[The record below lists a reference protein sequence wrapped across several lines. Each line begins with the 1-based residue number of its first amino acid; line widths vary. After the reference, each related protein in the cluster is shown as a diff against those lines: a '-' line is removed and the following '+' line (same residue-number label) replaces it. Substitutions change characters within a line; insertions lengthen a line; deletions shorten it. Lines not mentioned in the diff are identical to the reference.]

1 MNDYSTYIALSRYA
15 RWLPEHNRRETWS
28 ETVARYFD
36 FFDNHVETKFNHALE
51 WYRLKRPSLES
62 AVVGLESLPSMRCL
76 MTAGEA
82 LRRDNMAGFNCSALA
97 IDHPRAFDELM
108 YILMCGTGAG
118 YSVERQF
125 ITKLPEVAETL
136 HDTDTVIV
144 VSDSKIGWS
153 SALRELISL
162 LYSGKIPKWDLSKVR
177 AKGEPLKTFGG
188 RASGPEPLNSVFKFF
203 VETFRKAAGR
213 KLNSV
218 ECHDLCCKIAE
229 SVIVGGV
236 RRSALISLSNLTDD
250 RMRRAKSGQW
260 WEDNPHRALA
270 NNSIAFTEKP
280 DFDSF
285 LTEWKALYDS
295 KSGERGFFSRV
306 AAQKKLKGSRREWE
320 HDWLV
325 NPCAEIL
332 LRSQEVCNLTEA
344 VARFNDTPE
353 SLRDK
358 IEVASILG
366 TLQSTLTDF
375 RYVRSAW
382 KKNCDEERLLGVS
395 ITGIEDCP
403 ALEDDVLLMELRQ
416 LAMTTN
422 QQVAGLLGIN
432 TSVAITT
439 VKPSGT
445 VSQLVDSASGIHPR
459 FAPYYIRRVRSDS
472 TDPLAHLMQA
482 QGVPCEPCV
491 WNPATTVVFSFPQK
505 APDGAKCVKD
515 RTAKEQLDLYMRF
528 QDMYTDH
535 KPSITIY
542 YKDEEFLELGQYV
555 YNNFDK
561 VIGISFLPRSD
572 HTYQQ
577 APYEEITKEQYEELV
592 AAMPSIDWSQL
603 HNYEK

>member
-1 MNDYSTYIALSRYA
+1 
-15 RWLPEHNRRETWS
+15 
-28 ETVARYFD
+28 
-36 FFDNHVETKFNHALE
+36 
-51 WYRLKRPSLES
+51 
-62 AVVGLESLPSMRCL
+62 
-76 MTAGEA
+76 
-82 LRRDNMAGFNCSALA
+82 MAGFNCSAVA

-153 SALRELISL
+153 SALRELVSL
-162 LYSGKIPKWDLSKVR
+162 LYSGKIPKWDVSKVR

-188 RASGPEPLNSVFKFF
+188 RASGPEPLNHVFKFF
-203 VETFRKAAGR
+203 VETFKKAAGR

-229 SVIVGGV
+229 CIIVGGV

-260 WEDNPHRALA
+260 WEEHPHRALA

-285 LTEWKALYDS
+285 LNEWKALYDS

-306 AAQKKLKGSRREWE
+306 AAQKKLKNSRREWDY
-320 HDWLV
+320 DWLC

-332 LRSQEVCNLTEA
+332 LRSQEVCNLSEI
-344 VARFNDTPE
+344 VARSDDTLQ
-353 SLRDK
+353 SLSEK
-358 IEVASILG
+358 AEVASILG

-375 RYVRSAW
+375 RYVRNAW

-395 ITGIEDCP
+395 VTGIEDCP
-403 ALEDDVLLMELRQ
+403 VLENDEALKHLRVT
-416 LAMTTN
+416 AGITN
-422 QQVAGLLGIN
+422 VTVAAILGIN
-432 TSVAITT
+432 PSVAITT

-445 VSQLVDSASGIHPR
+445 VSQLVDAASGIHPR

-491 WNPATTVVFSFPQK
+491 LNPTTTVVFSFPQK
-505 APDGAKCVKD
+505 APEGAKCVKD
-515 RTAKEQLDLYMRF
+515 RTAKEQLDLYMRW
-528 QDMYTDH
+528 QDLYTEH
-535 KPSITIY
+535 KPSITVY
-542 YKDEEFLELGQYV
+542 YRDEEFLDLGQYV

-592 AAMPSIDWSQL
+592 ANMPKIDWSQL
-603 HNYEK
+603 HLYEKYDTTTGTQELACIGNSCDISGNF